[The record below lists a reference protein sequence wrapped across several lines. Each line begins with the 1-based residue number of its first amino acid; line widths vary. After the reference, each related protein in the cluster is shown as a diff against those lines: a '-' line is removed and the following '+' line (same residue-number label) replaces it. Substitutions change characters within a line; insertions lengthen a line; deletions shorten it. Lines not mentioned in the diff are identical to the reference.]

1 MEEKQTTEEEINAEL
16 SAYRAGID
24 AGKTFERL
32 LNNSDFKL
40 FLELYVDAFALSQIN
55 NVLNYKEEQRKNFLE
70 QSVARSVFVNFINEI
85 IDQGKKDSLNLELF
99 QEQLMREESGREE

>member
-16 SAYRAGID
+16 SAYRASID

-70 QSVARSVFVNFINEI
+70 QSVARSVFVNFINEV
-85 IDQGKKDSLNLELF
+85 IDQGKIDTHNLELF
-99 QEQLMREESGREE
+99 QEQLMRDESGREE

>member
-1 MEEKQTTEEEINAEL
+1 MEEKHITEEEINAEL
-16 SAYRAGID
+16 LAYRAGID

-32 LNNSDFKL
+32 LNNSDFQL
-40 FLELYVDAFALSQIN
+40 LLSLYVDAFALSQVN
-55 NVLNYKEEQRKNFLE
+55 NLVNYKEGQRQNFLE

-85 IDQGKKDSLNLELF
+85 IDQGKKDSLNLEMF